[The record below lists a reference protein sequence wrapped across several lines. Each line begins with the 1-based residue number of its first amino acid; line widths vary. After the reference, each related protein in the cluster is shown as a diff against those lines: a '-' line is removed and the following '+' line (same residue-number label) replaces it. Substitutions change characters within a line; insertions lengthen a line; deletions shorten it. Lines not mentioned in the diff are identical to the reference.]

1 MYKTIEELVTR
12 VDERNNGG
20 IVSELIG
27 VSIDKCFIK
36 SVANTNGTD
45 LSKYKIIR
53 KNDFAVSLM
62 QVSRDG
68 KIPVA
73 RLEEYEEAIMSPAY
87 PIFRVKDKN
96 VILPEYLE
104 MWFKRPEFDREAA
117 FIAVGGV
124 RGSMPWEEFAKMKLP
139 VPTIEKQR
147 KIVNAYKIVTDR
159 IALKQKIN
167 DNLEAQANAIFSS
180 LAPDFTDLQPIHNF
194 GMVIT
199 GKTPPTSV
207 AEYYGNDIPFIKT
220 PDMHGN
226 VYITSSECSLSKAG
240 ADSQKN
246 KYIPENTV
254 VVACIGA
261 NAGEVAL
268 TSYIAQTNQQIN
280 AVISKYPC
288 FLYFSIKAHTAELR
302 TLGEGSSTMIN
313 INKTSFEK
321 YEIPTP
327 SDNTLQQL
335 EHKLS
340 IVFSTI
346 LHNLQ
351 EIDRL
356 NETKDL
362 LVTQLSH

>member
-117 FIAVGGV
+117 FIADYL
-124 RGSMPWEEFAKMKLP
+124 PWCVVAANVHPLERHS
-139 VPTIEKQR
+139 R
-147 KIVNAYKIVTDR
+147 KIYTEYCRCTEELQNEILHQAGYKSNSIQGTRWVQKCIMDLEKDIEQYNLGGDYLYDGAKYFHRSYERYRDLQWNGTPSVFEPINKNNKFRRTFNINQLSIGEYVDEYFYYYIDKKMEFNEDVPIPPMDYVWNSQNIANCEEEKVCMWLMELIEGIAIVIRNRKPDEEINQKPLEYTD
-159 IALKQKIN
+159 
-167 DNLEAQANAIFSS
+167 AQAETFE
-180 LAPDFTDLQPIHNF
+180 DKYYE
-194 GMVIT
+194 VI
-199 GKTPPTSV
+199 
-207 AEYYGNDIPFIKT
+207 
-220 PDMHGN
+220 
-226 VYITSSECSLSKAG
+226 
-240 ADSQKN
+240 
-246 KYIPENTV
+246 
-254 VVACIGA
+254 
-261 NAGEVAL
+261 
-268 TSYIAQTNQQIN
+268 
-280 AVISKYPC
+280 
-288 FLYFSIKAHTAELR
+288 
-302 TLGEGSSTMIN
+302 
-313 INKTSFEK
+313 
-321 YEIPTP
+321 
-327 SDNTLQQL
+327 QQL
-335 EHKLS
+335 YNTYYVSVDENKS
-340 IVFSTI
+340 K
-346 LHNLQ
+346 
-351 EIDRL
+351 R
-356 NETKDL
+356 KKC
-362 LVTQLSH
+362 